1 LPVFGGGKHQFKV
14 RALSDQDAIDL
25 RHGKRLRVIDE
36 TEVEPIAAIDSN
48 GKLIAMLTKSG
59 NAAKSLVV
67 FADGSD
73 GGED

>member
-1 LPVFGGGKHQFKV
+1 V
-14 RALSDQDAIDL
+14 IDL

-36 TEVEPIAAIDSN
+36 TETAPTAAIDSN

-67 FADGSD
+67 FAFDQS
-73 GGED
+73 GEDD